1 MKAAILRESNKPL
14 SIESVPIPFMTDDDV
29 LIKVKAVGIC
39 QSDVRMWHGHEI
51 DKLPLI
57 PGHECSGVIERVGT
71 KVKNIKPGNHVLMD
85 YRITCGNCYY
95 CSSGRSNLCDS
106 AVDIGA
112 NINGGYAEYV
122 AIPQRQ
128 SFPLPV
134 EISFEEG
141 AIIGC
146 AVVTAYHAT
155 RRVADLRSG
164 DTAAIIGVGGVGY
177 HILKFA
183 RAMGASRIIAVDT
196 DQRKLERAA
205 KLGAEII
212 NPGDEPVDKLIR
224 ERTND
229 KGVDVAFEAI
239 GFPRTVEAAIRCVA
253 RDGKAVLVGI
263 CSEKIEITPWDDL
276 MFSPQIRN
284 TGKEIQIRPSI
295 DHLRT
300 DITEVISM
308 VRDRRVDLTD
318 SVTHKITLDEV
329 NRGLEMMD
337 KKIGDPIRI
346 VMQPNSA

>member
-1 MKAAILRESNKPL
+1 
-14 SIESVPIPFMTDDDV
+14 MTDDDV

-71 KVKNIKPGNHVLMD
+71 KVKNIKPGDRVLMD

-95 CSSGRSNLCDS
+95 CSSGRSNLCDF
-106 AVDIGA
+106 AIDIGA

-122 AIPQRQ
+122 AIPHRQ
-128 SFPLPV
+128 AFPLPA
-134 EISFEEG
+134 EISYEEG

-155 RRVADLRSG
+155 RRVADLRAG
-164 DTAAIIGVGGVGY
+164 DSVAIIGIGGVGY

-183 RAMGASRIIAVDT
+183 RALGASRIIAVDT
-196 DQRKLERAA
+196 DERKLKRASR
-205 KLGAEII
+205 LGAEII
-212 NPGDEPVDKLIR
+212 DPGHESVDKLIL
-224 ERTND
+224 ERTDN
-229 KGVDVAFEAI
+229 KGADVVFEAI
-239 GFPRTVEAAIRCVA
+239 GFPRTVEAAIRSVA
-253 RDGKAVLVGI
+253 RDGKVILVGI

-276 MFSPQIRN
+276 MYSPQIRN

-300 DITEVISM
+300 DITDVISM
-308 VRDRRVDLTD
+308 VKNRQVDLSD
-318 SVTHKITLDEV
+318 SVTHTITLDEV

-337 KKIGDPIRI
+337 KKIDDPIRI
-346 VMQPNSA
+346 VMLPNCS